1 MPNSRILLSIIAFLS
16 AVMVIWMLVSLG
28 ALEPLNI
35 ETLSPPKLAYFV
47 SVFLIYAYFW
57 VYFFR
62 RPRGSKTVI
71 DGRTALSVSAFIV
84 GGISGYAL
92 IELEIIVPQNTS
104 RLLPW
109 SFAAFVSCT
118 LLPILVWGA
127 IYVKTL
133 RDKKAA
139 LRRFRNS

>member
-1 MPNSRILLSIIAFLS
+1 MSNSRILLSIIAFLS

-28 ALEPLNI
+28 VLEPLNI
-35 ETLSPPKLAYFV
+35 ETLSPPKLVYFV

-57 VYFFR
+57 AYFFR

-84 GGISGYAL
+84 GGITGFAL
-92 IELEIIVPQNTS
+92 IELGIIVPQNTS

-127 IYVKTL
+127 IYMKTL
-133 RDKKAA
+133 RDKKVA
-139 LRRFRNS
+139 LRRFRSS

>member
-1 MPNSRILLSIIAFLS
+1 MSNSRILLSIIAFLS
-16 AVMVIWMLVSLG
+16 GVMVIWMLVSLG
-28 ALEPLNI
+28 VLEPLNI
-35 ETLSPPKLAYFV
+35 ETLSPLKLVYFI
-47 SVFLIYAYFW
+47 SVFLMYAYFW
-57 VYFFR
+57 IYFFR

-84 GGISGYAL
+84 GGTIGYAL
-92 IELEIIVPQNTS
+92 IELGFIVPQNTS

-118 LLPILVWGA
+118 ILPILVWAA

-133 RDKKAA
+133 REKKVA
-139 LRRFRNS
+139 LRRFRNF